1 MLISLTLTNFQKHR
15 SFHHDF
21 QAGLTLITGTNWAG
35 KSTIMRG
42 VIYCL
47 FSGSALAIRNNNLVS
62 RGEKTLEA
70 TLVFRVHG
78 LTGHQDY
85 TVTRGLNKAELRL
98 NGEVVASGQT
108 PVTAMIQSLI
118 GEAKSFLTYQTARQ
132 GEADGLLTLGST
144 KLAQHINAVTGV
156 EVVDQV
162 LERIKLRRASYTG
175 LQDLASR
182 QDLELFHLEAQCEQQ
197 GLFLADKQQQHT
209 TIQNQHA
216 QLHVEQAAAD
226 KTFQHLRSQWQ
237 AYLHYQQRQAEYQHH
252 YTAAQERLQAAERL
266 LQDNPDVDLNAAY
279 RDFTRLLAASQA
291 HQHAAGLIA
300 PLEAALLEAE
310 SVIAQLRTQASEVQE
325 PEGLSARLTQ
335 ARQALSQDE
344 SALATA
350 LSGLQEGICPTCQR
364 PLGDDNEI
372 HDLQQQAT
380 QLYCRIAEQKIDIQ
394 DLDQQ
399 WSAYE
404 RASQAAATVRT
415 AITQW
420 QSYREQQRC
429 ALEQAALILNQHPHI
444 DAQELEQAKQHY
456 DQLAMSQQARR
467 SALLEQEQA
476 TLMLSKLG
484 TVPDPV
490 PEVPEAYVRQAE
502 QALLTLRESSR
513 TLEREEAVLKAEIG
527 LHAKALT
534 NDQQQLHTLQQRHAV
549 TQAQLKHDS
558 LLAELAK
565 YLRDNRDRF
574 TQQAWAALLA
584 YANQFIS
591 EASGGDM
598 TELRRTAEGD
608 FTFVENGEELPLE
621 LASGMQLAI
630 LGVAIKLALA
640 AAVGSRFEVLL
651 FDEISAAA
659 SDENAL
665 RLTECLAR
673 SGQQVVL
680 ISHRSADAAVAQDV
694 IAL

>member
-15 SFHHDF
+15 AFSHDF
-21 QAGLTLITGTNWAG
+21 QHGLTLVTAENWRG
-35 KSTIMRG
+35 KTTLMRG
-42 VIYCL
+42 LLYAL
-47 FSGSALAIRNNNLVS
+47 FGSTAVQVRAANLVT
-62 RGEKTLEA
+62 RGEKSMEVQ
-70 TLVFRVHG
+70 LVFRVHG
-78 LTGHQDY
+78 LDNQQDY

-182 QDLELFHLEAQCEQQ
+182 QDLELLHLEAQCEQQ
-197 GLFLADKQQQHT
+197 GLLLRDKEQQHLT
-209 TIQNQHA
+209 VVAHQRQVHERQT
-216 QLHVEQAAAD
+216 AAD
-226 KTFQHLRSQWQ
+226 QQFQQLRSQRQ

-252 YTAAQERLQAAERL
+252 YQAAQERLQAAERL

-291 HQHAAGLIA
+291 HQHAAGLIE
-300 PLEAALLEAE
+300 PLQAALREAE
-310 SVIAQLRTQASEVQE
+310 SVIAQLHTQASEVKE
-325 PEGLSARLTQ
+325 PEGLSARLST
-335 ARQALSQDE
+335 ARKSLSQDE
-344 SALATA
+344 SALAIA
-350 LSGLQEGICPTCQR
+350 LGGLQAGICPTCQR
-364 PLGDDNEI
+364 PLGDDSEI

-380 QLYCRIAEQKIDIQ
+380 QLQARIAEQ
-394 DLDQQ
+394 QQ
-399 WSAYE
+399 HLHALELLWTTFE
-404 RASQAAATVRT
+404 RASHAADTVRT
-415 AITQW
+415 AISQW
-420 QSYREQQRC
+420 QSYREQQQH
-429 ALEQAALILNQHPHI
+429 ALEQAQQILNQHPPI

-490 PEVPEAYVRQAE
+490 PEVPESTLRQAE
-502 QALLTLRESSR
+502 QALLSLRESAR

-527 LHAKALT
+527 LHTKALA
-534 NDQQQLHTLQQRHAV
+534 NDQQQLQTLRQRHAE

-584 YANQFIS
+584 YANQFIQD
-591 EASGGDM
+591 ASGGDM
-598 TELRRTAEGD
+598 TELRRTADGD

>member
-21 QAGLTLITGTNWAG
+21 QAGLTLITGPNWSG
-35 KSTIMRG
+35 KSSIMRG
-42 VIYCL
+42 ILYSL

-78 LTGHQDY
+78 LNNHHDY

-118 GEAKSFLTYQTARQ
+118 GEAKSFLMYQTSRQ

-197 GLFLADKQQQHT
+197 SLFLADKQQQHSAVVAHQQQVHERQT
-209 TIQNQHA
+209 
-216 QLHVEQAAAD
+216 AAD
-226 KTFQHLRSQWQ
+226 QQFQQLRSQWQ

-252 YTAAQERLQAAERL
+252 YQAAQERLQAAERL

-300 PLEAALLEAE
+300 PLQAALREADA
-310 SVIAQLRTQASEVQE
+310 VIAQLHTQASEVKE
-325 PEGLSARLTQ
+325 PEGLSARLS
-335 ARQALSQDE
+335 AANKAMSQDE
-344 SALATA
+344 SALVTA

-372 HDLQQQAT
+372 HDLQLQAT
-380 QLYCRIAEQKIDIQ
+380 QLQERMAAQRSYIQ
-394 DLDQQ
+394 ELEIR
-399 WSAYE
+399 WAAYE
-404 RASQAAATVRT
+404 RASQAAHTVRT
-415 AITQW
+415 ALSQW
-420 QSYREQQRC
+420 QSYREQQQH
-429 ALEQAALILNQHPHI
+429 ALEQATVILNQHPHI

-490 PEVPEAYVRQAE
+490 PEVPESILRQAE
-502 QALLTLRESSR
+502 QALIALRESSR

-527 LHAKALT
+527 LHTKALT
-534 NDQQQLHTLQQRHAV
+534 NDQQQLQTLQQRHTE

-574 TQQAWAALLA
+574 TQQAWATLLA
-584 YANQFIS
+584 YANQFIQD
-591 EASGGDM
+591 ASGGDM
-598 TELRRTAEGD
+598 TELRRTSEGD

>member
-21 QAGLTLITGTNWAG
+21 QAGLTLVTGRNWSG
-35 KSTIMRG
+35 KSSTMRG
-42 VIYCL
+42 ILYSL
-47 FSGSALAIRNNNLVS
+47 YGSTAVPVRSHNLVS

-78 LTGHQDY
+78 LDNHQDY

-197 GLFLADKQQQHT
+197 GLFLEDKQQQHAT
-209 TIQNQHA
+209 RISQQQ

-226 KTFQHLRSQWQ
+226 QVFQQLRSGWQ
-237 AYLHYQQRQAEYQHH
+237 AYLHYQQRNAEYQHH
-252 YTAAQERLQAAERL
+252 YQAAQERLQAAERL
-266 LQDNPDVDLNAAY
+266 LQDNPDVDLDAAY

-291 HQHAAGLIA
+291 HQHAAGLIE
-300 PLEAALLEAE
+300 PLQVALREADA
-310 SVIAQLRTQASEVQE
+310 VIAQLQGQASEVKE
-325 PEGLSARLTQ
+325 PAGLSQRLSTARKS
-335 ARQALSQDE
+335 LSQDE

-350 LSGLQEGICPTCQR
+350 LGGLQAGICPTCQR

-372 HDLQQQAT
+372 YDLQQQAT
-380 QLYCRIAEQKIDIQ
+380 QLQASIAEQQILLQ
-394 DLDQQ
+394 EMERQ
-399 WSAYE
+399 WGTFE
-404 RASQAAATVRT
+404 RASQAAATVHT
-415 AITQW
+415 ALTQW
-420 QSYREQQRC
+420 QSYREQQQH
-429 ALEQAALILNQHPHI
+429 ALEQATLLLNQHPHI

-476 TLMLSKLG
+476 TLTLG
-484 TVPDPV
+484 RLGPLPDPV
-490 PEVPEAYVRQAE
+490 PEVPEEHVRQAE
-502 QALLTLRESSR
+502 QALLALRESAR

-527 LHAKALT
+527 LHAKALA
-534 NDQQQLHTLQQRHAV
+534 NDQQQLQTLQQRHNE
-549 TQAQLKHDS
+549 TQAQLKHDG

-584 YANQFIS
+584 YANQFIQD
-591 EASGGDM
+591 ASGGDM
-598 TELRRTAEGD
+598 TELRRTSEGD

>member
-1 MLISLTLTNFQKHR
+1 MLISLALTNFQKHR
-15 SFHHDF
+15 SFSHDF
-21 QAGLTLITGTNWAG
+21 QNGLTLVTAENWRG
-35 KSTIMRG
+35 KTTLMRG
-42 VIYCL
+42 LLYAL
-47 FSGSALAIRNNNLVS
+47 FGSTAVQVKAANLVT
-62 RGEKTLEA
+62 RGEKSMEVQ
-70 TLVFRVHG
+70 LVFRVHG

-118 GEAKSFLTYQTARQ
+118 GEAKSFLTYQCSKQ

-182 QDLELFHLEAQCEQQ
+182 MDLELLHLEAQCEQQ
-197 GLFLADKQQQHT
+197 SLLLRDKQQQHT
-209 TIQNQHA
+209 TLISQQQ

-226 KTFQHLRSQWQ
+226 QQFQHLRAQWQ
-237 AYLHYQQRQAEYQHH
+237 AYLHYQQRSAEYQHH
-252 YTAAQERLQAAERL
+252 YQDAQERLQAAERL
-266 LQDNPDVDLNAAY
+266 LQANPDVDLNAAY

-291 HQHAAGLIA
+291 HQHAAGLMG
-300 PLEAALLEAE
+300 PLQAALREADA
-310 SVIAQLRTQASEVQE
+310 VIAQLRTQQSEVQE
-325 PEGLSARLTQ
+325 PDGLSQRLST
-335 ARQALSQDE
+335 ARQTLAQEE
-344 SALATA
+344 SALAIA
-350 LSGLQEGICPTCQR
+350 LGGLREGICPTCQR
-364 PLGDDNEI
+364 PLADDQEI
-372 HDLQQQAT
+372 HDLHQQAT
-380 QLYCRIAEQKIDIQ
+380 QLQLKITAHRIYVD
-394 DLDQQ
+394 DLERQ
-399 WSAYE
+399 WASFE
-404 RASQAAATVRT
+404 RASQAAATVQT
-415 AITQW
+415 ALTQW
-420 QSYREQQRC
+420 QSYREQQQH
-429 ALEQAALILNQHPHI
+429 ALEQAQQLLSQHPHI
-444 DAQELEQAKQHY
+444 DAQELEQAKQAY

-476 TLMLSKLG
+476 TLALGKLG
-484 TVPDPV
+484 SVPDPV
-490 PEVPEAYVRQAE
+490 PEVPEEHVRQAE

-513 TLEREEAVLKAEIG
+513 TLEREAAVLSAEIG

-534 NDQQQLHTLQQRHAV
+534 NDQQQLHTLQQRRAE

-584 YANQFIS
+584 YANQFIQD
-591 EASGGDM
+591 ASGGDM

-608 FTFVENGEELPLE
+608 FTFVENNEELPLE

>member
-15 SFHHDF
+15 AFSHDF
-21 QAGLTLITGTNWAG
+21 QHGLTLVTAENWRG
-35 KSTIMRG
+35 KTTLMRG
-42 VIYCL
+42 LLYAL
-47 FSGSALAIRNNNLVS
+47 FGSTAVQVRAANLVT
-62 RGEKTLEA
+62 RGEKSMEVQ
-70 TLVFRVHG
+70 LVFRVHG
-78 LTGHQDY
+78 LDNHQDY

-118 GEAKSFLTYQTARQ
+118 GEAKSFLMYQTSRQ

-162 LERIKLRRASYTG
+162 LERIKLKRASYTG

-182 QDLELFHLEAQCEQQ
+182 QDLELDHLTTQCAQQS
-197 GLFLADKQQQHT
+197 LFLRDKQQQHT
-209 TIQNQHA
+209 TLITQQQ
-216 QLHVEQAAAD
+216 QLHVKQTAAD
-226 KTFQHLRSQWQ
+226 QTFQHLRSNRQ
-237 AYLHYQQRQAEYQHH
+237 AYLHYQQRNAEYQHH
-252 YTAAQERLQAAERL
+252 YQAAQERLQAAERL

-291 HQHAAGLIA
+291 HQHAAGLIE
-300 PLEAALLEAE
+300 PLEEALREADA
-310 SVIAQLRTQASEVQE
+310 VIAQLHTQASEVKE
-325 PEGLSARLTQ
+325 PEGLSARLST
-335 ARQALSQDE
+335 ARKSLSQDE
-344 SALATA
+344 SALAVA
-350 LSGLQEGICPTCQR
+350 LGGLQAGICPTCQR
-364 PLGDDNEI
+364 PLADDSEI
-372 HDLQQQAT
+372 HDLKQQVT
-380 QLYCRIAEQKIDIQ
+380 QFDRRIAVQKSYIKELEIA
-394 DLDQQ
+394 
-399 WSAYE
+399 WASFE
-404 RASQAAATVRT
+404 RASQAADTVRT
-415 AITQW
+415 ALSQW
-420 QSYREQQRC
+420 QSYREQQQH
-429 ALEQAALILNQHPHI
+429 ALDQARDLLAQHPHI

-484 TVPDPV
+484 PLPDPA
-490 PEVPEAYVRQAE
+490 PEVPESILRQAE
-502 QALLTLRESSR
+502 QALLSLRESAR

-527 LHAKALT
+527 LHTKALT
-534 NDQQQLHTLQQRHAV
+534 NDQQQLHTLQQRHTE
-549 TQAQLKHDS
+549 TQAQLKHDG

-584 YANQFIS
+584 YANQFIRD
-591 EASGGDM
+591 ASGGDM

>member
-21 QAGLTLITGTNWAG
+21 QAGLTLVTGSNWCG
-35 KSTIMRG
+35 KSSLMRG
-42 VIYCL
+42 ILYSL
-47 FSGSALAIRNNNLVS
+47 YGSTAVPVRSHNLVS

-78 LTGHQDY
+78 LNNQQDY

-118 GEAKSFLTYQTARQ
+118 GEAKSFLMYQTSRQ
-132 GEADGLLTLGST
+132 GEADGMLTLGST

-197 GLFLADKQQQHT
+197 GLFLEDKQQQHT
-209 TIQNQHA
+209 TLIAQQQ

-226 KTFQHLRSQWQ
+226 QLFQQLRSGWQ

-252 YTAAQERLQAAERL
+252 YQAAQERLQAAERL

-291 HQHAAGLIA
+291 HQHAAGLIE
-300 PLEAALLEAE
+300 PLRAALREADA
-310 SVIAQLRTQASEVQE
+310 VIAQLQTQQSEVKE
-325 PEGLSARLTQ
+325 PDGLSQRLATT
-335 ARQALSQDE
+335 RKSLSQDE
-344 SALATA
+344 SALAIA
-350 LSGLQEGICPTCQR
+350 LGGLQAGICPTCQR
-364 PLGDDNEI
+364 PLGDDSEI
-372 HDLQQQAT
+372 HDLQQQAA
-380 QLYCRIAEQKIDIQ
+380 QLQARIAEQQNHIYALELLWDTF
-394 DLDQQ
+394 
-399 WSAYE
+399 E
-404 RASQAAATVRT
+404 RASQAADTVRT
-415 AITQW
+415 ALSQW
-420 QSYREQQRC
+420 QSYREQQQH
-429 ALEQAALILNQHPHI
+429 ALEQATVILGQHPHI

-467 SALLEQEQA
+467 SALLEQQQA

-490 PEVPEAYVRQAE
+490 PEVPESQVRQAE
-502 QALLTLRESSR
+502 QALNVIRESAR
-513 TLEREEAVLKAEIG
+513 TLEREDAVLKAEIG

-534 NDQQQLHTLQQRHAV
+534 NDQQQLQTLQQRHAE
-549 TQAQLKHDS
+549 TQAQLRHDG

-584 YANQFIS
+584 YANQFIQD
-591 EASGGDM
+591 ASGGDM

-608 FTFVENGEELPLE
+608 FTFVENGDELPLE